1 VAAQAAVPGTYA
13 WGVTVAPGAWARGA
27 PVSARIAAIA
37 ALAALAAGATAERR
51 WGERA
56 RITGVWAFAVACAV
70 SWSASPRGLSSFRV
84 DAPRGLAGMLAW
96 GLFAFASCTPVA
108 PVHSASAAGSST
120 RPPRGDMAYV
130 AFGVLLASLLEVA
143 GWRIESAERAL
154 LVRFIALAAG
164 LAVIGAAAQVA
175 LVRRLPRRALQ
186 GSRRLRGAAVAL
198 VVLGLLALTGLLV
211 LVLG

>member
-1 VAAQAAVPGTYA
+1 
-13 WGVTVAPGAWARGA
+13 
-27 PVSARIAAIA
+27 
-37 ALAALAAGATAERR
+37 
-51 WGERA
+51 
-56 RITGVWAFAVACAV
+56 
-70 SWSASPRGLSSFRV
+70 
-84 DAPRGLAGMLAW
+84 
-96 GLFAFASCTPVA
+96 
-108 PVHSASAAGSST
+108 
-120 RPPRGDMAYV
+120 MAYV